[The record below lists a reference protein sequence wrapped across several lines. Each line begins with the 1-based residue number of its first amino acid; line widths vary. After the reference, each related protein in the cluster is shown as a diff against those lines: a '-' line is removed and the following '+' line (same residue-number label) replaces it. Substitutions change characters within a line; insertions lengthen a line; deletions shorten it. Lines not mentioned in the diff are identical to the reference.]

1 MVDFPGATKAASDT
15 LDPTGVRDRRTLVF
29 FGQAPVDQQPQ
40 APPQQP
46 PPAGAGAELLG
57 MPLPPPR
64 PVMATVDRSF
74 TVSPWPCGH
83 CAGAAAS
90 AIGRLISKVSPQ
102 ARQR

>member
-1 MVDFPGATKAASDT
+1 
-15 LDPTGVRDRRTLVF
+15 
-29 FGQAPVDQQPQ
+29 VDQQPH

-46 PPAGAGAELLG
+46 PPAAGALG
-57 MPLPPPR
+57 MALPPPR
-64 PVMATVDRSF
+64 PVMATVDNSF